1 MEKIELNRGKIIYW
15 PELSLMHKYLLFFAL
30 FSLLRR
36 ALPFIIEKYGNIEL
50 EDPNFNKSSLFD
62 MLSNFAADFLVG
74 LYKLYLFIRNI
85 NSKKKVETNERIE
98 SLMDIPIQTP
108 DEFIEEK
115 QKKREE
121 GKIKQ
126 ETEMKQNFFL
136 IMAIISLL
144 DIVAQLCLLVF
155 SYFDTD
161 GCILNFSLKCNDK
174 RNEKPKINEDDLIFT
189 VAINIIFRFIFARLL
204 LTLYIY
210 LHQKVSL
217 VITFISFIPLIIFNI
232 NTLNSSEKSSK
243 MILYILLNILMTIL
257 FACEDVMNK
266 VALENL
272 VIRPYDLMFYKSLF
286 QIPLF
291 AIIIVIV
298 CLKDKNNP
306 SKNIISY
313 LTSIIKNG
321 KLLTLR
327 VIYRL
332 TFIIFNIFRTLSLIS
347 VIEILTPVDLSILKS
362 LEFVV
367 LSIFSMIKDLLSKDH
382 NNQIIFYI
390 IEIICCIFLFLSS
403 CLANEIFIIN
413 RLSLSE
419 KTKFYQLHKD
429 DPNAIPDVDKDMKDI
444 NRYIENDD
452 IDEDQNSRKNSE
464 ALFGVEEENKK

>member
-1 MEKIELNRGKIIYW
+1 
-15 PELSLMHKYLLFFAL
+15 
-30 FSLLRR
+30 
-36 ALPFIIEKYGNIEL
+36 
-50 EDPNFNKSSLFD
+50 
-62 MLSNFAADFLVG
+62 
-74 LYKLYLFIRNI
+74 
-85 NSKKKVETNERIE
+85 
-98 SLMDIPIQTP
+98 
-108 DEFIEEK
+108 
-115 QKKREE
+115 
-121 GKIKQ
+121 
-126 ETEMKQNFFL
+126 
-136 IMAIISLL
+136 
-144 DIVAQLCLLVF
+144 
-155 SYFDTD
+155 
-161 GCILNFSLKCNDK
+161 
-174 RNEKPKINEDDLIFT
+174 
-189 VAINIIFRFIFARLL
+189 
-204 LTLYIY
+204 
-210 LHQKVSL
+210 
-217 VITFISFIPLIIFNI
+217 
-232 NTLNSSEKSSK
+232 
-243 MILYILLNILMTIL
+243 
-257 FACEDVMNK
+257 MNK

-313 LTSIIKNG
+313 LTSIINEE
-321 KLLTLR
+321 LLPLR

-367 LSIFSMIKDLLSKDH
+367 LSIFSMIKDLLSNDH

-452 IDEDQNSRKNSE
+452 IDEDQNSRNNSE